1 MAINEIFKELKT
13 ALPKGLPSLSTLT
26 IWINQ
31 FKSGLDDLKDKH
43 RKGRPITETIHANI
57 ERVRAVIE
65 NDSLWTYDEIEAE
78 TNLSRGTLEKI
89 IHEDLKMK
97 KLAFR

>member
-1 MAINEIFKELKT
+1 MSKELKI
-13 ALPKGLPSLSTLT
+13 ALPKGYLSLSTLT
-26 IWINQ
+26 RWMNQ
-31 FKSGLDDLKDKH
+31 LKREEADLKDNH
-43 RKGRPITETIHANI
+43 RIGRPITETIHANI
-57 ERVRAVIE
+57 ERFRVVIE

-78 TNLSRGTLEKI
+78 TTLSRGALEEI